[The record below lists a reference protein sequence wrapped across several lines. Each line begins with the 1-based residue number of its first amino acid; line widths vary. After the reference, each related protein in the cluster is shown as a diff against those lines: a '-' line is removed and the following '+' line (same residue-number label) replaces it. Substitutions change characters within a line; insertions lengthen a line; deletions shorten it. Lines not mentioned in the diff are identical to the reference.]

1 MRRRNILRGMSASDR
16 QRRWRDRIR
25 QALMAV
31 TIDVGPEV
39 VNELVRRRFLQP
51 HEAYSREQIQAAL
64 QQWVMVA
71 ARYG

>member
-1 MRRRNILRGMSASDR
+1 
-16 QRRWRDRIR
+16 
-25 QALMAV
+25 MAV